1 MELMKPVLEVYSVSV
16 FDSAR
21 LQFTALKRG
30 LPAQL
35 LTDRQTFWQLHQVSE
50 YHIGT

>member
-1 MELMKPVLEVYSVSV
+1 MELIKPVLEVYSVSV
-16 FDSAR
+16 IDSAR
-21 LQFTALKRG
+21 FHFTAGQRR

-50 YHIGT
+50 YDIGT